1 MKKIGVSLLISIL
14 AFCLSACSTATKGEA
29 LRYAKK
35 EFGKA
40 EYVRTKESDDKNVR
54 YYFKD
59 EEYGFEYCVSSTV
72 CDVLIDGAKFGETES
87 KASDF
92 DKVYYEYVL
101 SEVKEDMNALEEKW
115 QVRILDGLNEE
126 AMLGY
131 QYQFAE
137 VYCTSADDAVAQQVT
152 EAVTKLFATYD
163 TRGYWE
169 HMQVPAYDTSGN
181 KLGTYSYKYDRWLTP
196 EDERDVLF
204 YEEIQRL
211 NSDAEF
217 VRKEQKVAK
226 ETDIPLEDVADVLGE
241 EPVTSESVVSFYYF
255 TVDGVEY
262 YLSDV
267 LVWSEGG
274 VKWYSNYDDS
284 EK

>member
-1 MKKIGVSLLISIL
+1 MKKISVSILISIL
-14 AFCLSACSTATKGEA
+14 AFCLSACSTATKEEA
-29 LRYAKK
+29 LCYAKK

-40 EYVRTKESDDKNVR
+40 EYVRTEESGDKSVR

-59 EEYGFEYCVSSTV
+59 KEYGFEYCVSSTV
-72 CDVLIDGAKFGETES
+72 SDVLIDGAKFGETES

-101 SEVKEDMNALEEKW
+101 SRVREDVNALEGKW
-115 QVRILDGLNEE
+115 QVRILDGLDEE
-126 AMLGY
+126 AQLGY
-131 QYQFAE
+131 QYRLAE
-137 VYCTSADDAVAQQVT
+137 VYCPSADDTVAQQVT
-152 EAVTKLFATYD
+152 EAVIKLFASYD
-163 TRGYWE
+163 TRRYWE
-169 HMQVPAYDTSGN
+169 HMQVPAYDTKGN
-181 KLGTYSYKYDRWLTP
+181 KLGAYSYKYDRWLTP

-217 VRKEQKVAK
+217 IRKEQKVAK
-226 ETDIPLEDVADVLGE
+226 ETDIPLEDVPDMLGE
-241 EPVTSESVVSFYYF
+241 EPVTPESIVTFYYF
-255 TVDGVEY
+255 TVDGIEY
-262 YLSDV
+262 YLADV

-274 VKWYSNYDDS
+274 VIWYSNYDDS

>member
-1 MKKIGVSLLISIL
+1 MKKIRVCILISIL
-14 AFCLSACSTATKGEA
+14 ALCLSACSTATKEEA

-40 EYVRTKESDDKNVR
+40 EYVRTEESSDKKVR

-72 CDVLIDGAKFGETES
+72 SDVLIDGAKFGETES

-101 SEVKEDMNALEEKW
+101 SHVREDMNALEEKW
-115 QVRILDGLNEE
+115 NVRILDGLDEE
-126 AMLGY
+126 AQLGY
-131 QYQFAE
+131 QYQLAE
-137 VYCTSADDAVAQQVT
+137 VYCLSADATTASQAA
-152 EAVTKLFATYD
+152 EAVVKLFSSYD

-169 HMQVPAYDTSGN
+169 YQDVPVYDTEGN
-181 KLGTYSYKYDRWLTP
+181 RLGSYSYKYDRWLTP
-196 EDERDVLF
+196 EDEHDVLF

-226 ETDIPLEDVADVLGE
+226 ETDIPLADVADVLGE
-241 EPVTSESVVSFYYF
+241 EPVTENSMVTFYYF
-255 TVDGVEY
+255 TVDGIEY
-262 YLSDV
+262 YLADV
-267 LVWSEGG
+267 LVWSEGA
-274 VKWYSNYDDS
+274 VVWYSNYDDS